1 MLSTILRMLSLCQ
14 SYSFASRL
22 PFLFTAVGSTTFVY
36 MRSSIS
42 GNALK
47 YFCSSAHF
55 FKLAAPKNG
64 KPIPKNPHSLRPTH
78 ERQQTPMTH
87 PLFNGDPVLA
97 EVTPNA
103 ANIYQYQEPPDANL
117 EEWIAVAGG
126 GFTKPLDVT
135 MCQMKLSCT
144 TPPPAGAA
152 HVTSPKRKRGEMQN
166 GGAAF
171 FDTSNRCTN
180 THCTYPPGHDG
191 LCSHMKVAGRRK
203 SRSAVRAAA

>member
-1 MLSTILRMLSLCQ
+1 MTTYYFFRSRGLAPYVEVLGTVGAVPIFFSCA
-14 SYSFASRL
+14 AS
-22 PFLFTAVGSTTFVY
+22 
-36 MRSSIS
+36 
-42 GNALK
+42 
-47 YFCSSAHF
+47 
-55 FKLAAPKNG
+55 
-64 KPIPKNPHSLRPTH
+64 
-78 ERQQTPMTH
+78 
-87 PLFNGDPVLA
+87 

-103 ANIYQYQEPPDANL
+103 ANIYQYQEPPDADL

-191 LCSHMKVAGRRK
+191 LCSHMKVAGRRT